1 MLQHDVTP
9 GPPLSDLD
17 FRAARS
23 TGNLPHEH
31 HEPTLPT
38 PGVCQSA
45 QRQRPDQHKCQQPRR
60 ILITWHESGGVLAV
74 LTVLASSVAPFER
87 ALLARSSGACVAD
100 YYSAVSVSHEA
111 CSPVGSFEPAAAT
124 ASPRPVLVAGDVSE
138 SRRYRATP
146 MAFVTTALTNPRHAP
161 PDAATTAGCCVAAN
175 KGPSTLFHYTD
186 EAGQRGILKSGQLN
200 PSLTSVSPKGARYGD
215 GQYLSDIAP
224 GSRTCAQLSACFL
237 GIPFQ
242 GRRFTNYVEIDVSG
256 LNIVT
261 GRDGVFVNP
270 SGVPLGISRPLVGS
284 GTN

>member
-124 ASPRPVLVAGDVSE
+124 ASPR
-138 SRRYRATP
+138 R
-146 MAFVTTALTNPRHAP
+146 
-161 PDAATTAGCCVAAN
+161 
-175 KGPSTLFHYTD
+175 
-186 EAGQRGILKSGQLN
+186 
-200 PSLTSVSPKGARYGD
+200 
-215 GQYLSDIAP
+215 
-224 GSRTCAQLSACFL
+224 
-237 GIPFQ
+237 
-242 GRRFTNYVEIDVSG
+242 GRRLRVPQVSCHPNG
-256 LNIVT
+256 L
-261 GRDGVFVNP
+261 RDDGANQSPSRP
-270 SGVPLGISRPLVGS
+270 SGRRHDGGLLSCRKQGTVDSLPLHRRGRAARDP
-284 GTN
+284 